1 MLIGPSVQTI
11 ATNKANFGLER
22 FSAPVSLM
30 TRRKE
35 MFKISTGLGCVF
47 AAAITASAAQ
57 ANECGEVS
65 IMQGD
70 WGSAQIVTA
79 VAKFLMEQG
88 YGCDVTAMPLSSNP
102 ALASVSE
109 TGEPDILTE
118 IWTNGAPAYQGL
130 VDSGAIIPVTE
141 VLSDGG
147 VEGFFVPNYLVEE
160 HPELATIEG
169 IAANPE
175 LVGNRFHNCPEGWT
189 CLNVSTNL
197 LKAGGLMDAGIDNFV
212 HGSGETLATS
222 IAAAY
227 GNKEPWFGFYW
238 APTSVLGKYPMTLV
252 EMGPHDP
259 EKHACNITAECET
272 PAMSAFPRS
281 EVVTVLSKEF
291 MAENAAVSDLM
302 TNLSF
307 TNAQMGETLAWVEDN
322 NASYDEGAVHFLTT
336 YKDVW
341 GGVA

>member
-1 MLIGPSVQTI
+1 
-11 ATNKANFGLER
+11 
-22 FSAPVSLM
+22 
-30 TRRKE
+30 

-79 VAKFLMEQG
+79 VASFLMQEG
-88 YGCDVTAMPLSSNP
+88 YGCDVTAVPLSSNP
-102 ALASVSE
+102 ALASVAE

-118 IWTNGAPAYQGL
+118 IWTNGAPAYEGL
-130 VDSGAIIPVTE
+130 VEAGSIIPVTE

-147 VEGFFVPNYLVEE
+147 VEGFFVPNYLLEE
-160 HPELATIEG
+160 HPELATIDG
-169 IAANPE
+169 IVANPE

-197 LKAGGLMDAGIDNFV
+197 LEASGLLDAGVENFV
-212 HGSGETLATS
+212 HGSGETLAAS
-222 IAAAY
+222 IASAFADE
-227 GNKEPWFGFYW
+227 EPWFGFYW
-238 APTSVLGKYPMTLV
+238 GPTSILGQYPMTLV

-259 EKHACNITAECET
+259 DVWACNSTAECET
-272 PAMSAFPRS
+272 PAMSGFPS
-281 EVVTVLSKEF
+281 SVVVTVLAEEF
-291 MAENAAVSDLM
+291 MAENEAISSLM

-307 TNAQMGETLAWVEDN
+307 TNAQMSETLAWVEVN
-322 NASYDEGAVHFLTT
+322 GATYEEGAVHFLTT
-336 YKDVW
+336 YSDVW
-341 GGVA
+341 GGWLNDEARENLAALLQ

>member
-1 MLIGPSVQTI
+1 
-11 ATNKANFGLER
+11 
-22 FSAPVSLM
+22 
-30 TRRKE
+30 

-57 ANECGEVS
+57 ADDCGEVS
-65 IMQGD
+65 LMQAD

-79 VAKFLMEQG
+79 VSKFLMEQG
-88 YGCDVTAMPLSSNP
+88 YGCEVTTVPLSSNP

-197 LKAGGLMDAGIDNFV
+197 MKAGGLIDAGIENFV
-212 HGSGETLATS
+212 HGSGETLAAS

-227 GNKEPWFGFYW
+227 ENKEPWFGFYW

-252 EMGPHDP
+252 DMGPHDP
-259 EKHACNITAECET
+259 EKHACNITAEC
-272 PAMSAFPRS
+272 
-281 EVVTVLSKEF
+281 
-291 MAENAAVSDLM
+291 D
-302 TNLSF
+302 
-307 TNAQMGETLAWVEDN
+307 D
-322 NASYDEGAVHFLTT
+322 ASNERLPPQ
-336 YKDVW
+336 
-341 GGVA
+341 

>member
-1 MLIGPSVQTI
+1 MLKIV
-11 ATNKANFGLER
+11 KK
-22 FSAPVSLM
+22 SLN
-30 TRRKE
+30 TL
-35 MFKISTGLGCVF
+35 TGLGCLVMV
-47 AAAITASAAQ
+47 ALGPSVAQ
-57 ANECGEVS
+57 ANECGKVS

-79 VAKFLMEQG
+79 VAKFLMEEG
-88 YGCDVTAMPLSSNP
+88 YGCDVTAVPLSSNP

-118 IWTNGAPAYQGL
+118 IWTNGAPAYKGL
-130 VDSGAIIPVTE
+130 VDSGKIIPVTE

-147 VEGFFVPNYLVEE
+147 VEGFFIPDYLVEK

-175 LVGNRFHNCPEGWT
+175 LVGKRFHNCPEGWT

-197 LKAGGLMDAGIDNFV
+197 LKAGGLIDAGIENFV
-212 HGSGETLATS
+212 HGSGETLAAS
-222 IAAAY
+222 IASAY
-227 GNKEPWFGFYW
+227 ENKEPWFGFYW

-252 EMGPHDP
+252 KMAEHDA
-259 EKHACNITAECET
+259 EKHKCNITAECKT

-281 EVVTVLSKEF
+281 VVVTVLSKDF
-291 MAENAAVSDLM
+291 MAENKDITALM

-307 TNAQMGETLAWVEDN
+307 TNAQMGATLAWVEDN
-322 NASYDEGAVHFLTT
+322 KASHEEGAVHFLKT

-341 GGVA
+341 GAWLNDAAREKLSALLK

>member
-1 MLIGPSVQTI
+1 
-11 ATNKANFGLER
+11 
-22 FSAPVSLM
+22 
-30 TRRKE
+30 

-47 AAAITASAAQ
+47 AAAITASVAQ

-79 VAKFLMEQG
+79 VSKFLMEEG
-88 YGCDVTAMPLSSNP
+88 YGCEVTTVPLSSNP

-118 IWTNGAPAYQGL
+118 IWTNGAPAYEGL
-130 VDSGAIIPVTE
+130 VESGAIIPVTE

-147 VEGFFVPNYLVEE
+147 VEGFFVPNYLVEK
-160 HPELATIEG
+160 HPELATLEG
-169 IAANPE
+169 ITANPE

-197 LKAGGLMDAGIDNFV
+197 LKAGGLIDAGIENFV
-212 HGSGETLATS
+212 HGSGETLAAS
-222 IAAAY
+222 IASAY
-227 GNKEPWFGFYW
+227 ENKEPWFGFYW
-238 APTSVLGKYPMTLV
+238 GPTSVLGKYPMTLV
-252 EMGPHDP
+252 EMGEHKP
-259 EKHACNITAECET
+259 EVWACNSTAECET
-272 PAMSAFPRS
+272 PAMSGFPRS
-281 EVVTVLSKEF
+281 LVVTVLAKEF
-291 MAENAAVSDLM
+291 MAENQAISSLM

-307 TNAQMGETLAWVEDN
+307 TNSQMSKTLAWVEDN
-322 NASYDEGAVHFLTT
+322 DASYDEGAVHFLTT

-341 GGVA
+341 GAWLNDAARDKLSALLK

>member
-1 MLIGPSVQTI
+1 
-11 ATNKANFGLER
+11 
-22 FSAPVSLM
+22 
-30 TRRKE
+30 
-35 MFKISTGLGCVF
+35 MFKISMGLGCLF

-57 ANECGEVS
+57 ADDCGEVS
-65 IMQGD
+65 LMQAD

-79 VAKFLMEQG
+79 VSKFLMEQG
-88 YGCDVTAMPLSSNP
+88 YGCEVTTVPLSSNP

-197 LKAGGLMDAGIDNFV
+197 MKAGGLIDAGIENFV
-212 HGSGETLATS
+212 HGSGETLAAS

-227 GNKEPWFGFYW
+227 ENQEPWFGFYW

-252 EMGPHDP
+252 DMGPHDP
-259 EKHACNITAECET
+259 DKHACNITAECET

-281 EVVTVLSKEF
+281 VVVTVLSKEF

-322 NASYDEGAVHFLTT
+322 NASYDEGAVHFLKT

-341 GGVA
+341 GAWLNDAARDKLSALLQ

>member
-1 MLIGPSVQTI
+1 MVSKVLHKILMG
-11 ATNKANFGLER
+11 FGCLV
-22 FSAPVSLM
+22 ALALGVS
-30 TRRKE
+30 T
-35 MFKISTGLGCVF
+35 
-47 AAAITASAAQ
+47 AQ

-79 VAKFLMEQG
+79 VAKFLMEEG

-118 IWTNGAPAYQGL
+118 IWTNGAPAYEGL
-130 VDSGAIIPVTE
+130 VESGKIVPVTE

-147 VEGFFVPNYLVEE
+147 VEGFFVPNYLVEK
-160 HPELATIEG
+160 HPQLATIDG
-169 IAANPE
+169 IAANPD

-197 LKAGGLMDAGIDNFV
+197 LKASGLIGAGIENFV
-212 HGSGETLATS
+212 HGSGETLAAS

-227 GNKEPWFGFYW
+227 ENKKPWFGFYW

-252 EMGPHDP
+252 DMGPHDP
-259 EKHACNITAECET
+259 EKHACNITAECAT
-272 PAMSAFPRS
+272 PSMSAFPRS
-281 EVVTVLSKEF
+281 VVVTVLSKEF
-291 MAENAAVSDLM
+291 MAENTEVSDLM

-322 NASYDEGAVHFLTT
+322 KASYDEGAVHFLTT

-341 GGVA
+341 GSWLNDAARNKFSALLK

>member
-1 MLIGPSVQTI
+1 
-11 ATNKANFGLER
+11 
-22 FSAPVSLM
+22 
-30 TRRKE
+30 

-79 VAKFLMEQG
+79 VAKFLMEEG

-169 IAANPE
+169 IGANPE

-197 LKAGGLMDAGIDNFV
+197 MKAGGLIDAGIENFV
-212 HGSGETLATS
+212 HGSGETLAAS

-227 GNKEPWFGFYW
+227 ENNEPWFGFYW

-252 EMGPHDP
+252 DMGPHDP
-259 EKHACNITAECET
+259 EKHACNITAECAT
-272 PAMSAFPRS
+272 PEMSAFPRS

-341 GGVA
+341 GAWLNDAARDKLSALLQ

>member
-1 MLIGPSVQTI
+1 
-11 ATNKANFGLER
+11 
-22 FSAPVSLM
+22 
-30 TRRKE
+30 

-79 VAKFLMEQG
+79 VASFLMQEG
-88 YGCDVTAMPLSSNP
+88 YGCDVTAVPLSSNP
-102 ALASVSE
+102 ALASVAE

-130 VDSGAIIPVTE
+130 VESGRIIPVTE

-147 VEGFFVPNYLVEE
+147 VEGFFVPNYLLEE
-160 HPELATIEG
+160 HPELATIDG
-169 IAANPE
+169 IVANPE

-197 LKAGGLMDAGIDNFV
+197 LEASGLLDAGVENFV
-212 HGSGETLATS
+212 HGSGETLAAS
-222 IAAAY
+222 IASAFADE
-227 GNKEPWFGFYW
+227 EPWFGFYW
-238 APTSVLGKYPMTLV
+238 GPTSILGQYPMTLV

-259 EKHACNITAECET
+259 DVWACNSTAECET
-272 PAMSAFPRS
+272 PAMSGFPS
-281 EVVTVLSKEF
+281 SVVVTVLAEEF
-291 MAENAAVSDLM
+291 MAENEAISSLM

-307 TNAQMGETLAWVEDN
+307 TNAQMSETLAWVEIN
-322 NASYDEGAVHFLTT
+322 GATYEEGAVHFLTT
-336 YKDVW
+336 YSDVW
-341 GGVA
+341 GDWLNDEARENLAALLQ